1 MRREPAPSDTIRGQI
16 ESVRVL
22 REGWGKASVRIGDG
36 AGTVVTL
43 TGTVLGREAGET
55 IEARGRWE
63 ESAQWGKQFRATT
76 IDVAIPQS
84 AGGAIAWLAA
94 TLPGLGRKRAA
105 EVVERFGATNV
116 DDVWHVIEHAPSQ
129 LEEIRGITPEGAQ
142 RIHAAYA
149 AVKHGRE
156 DGVTL
161 RSWGL
166 GDWAIKAVRE
176 AWGNE
181 AVAELRRD
189 PYQLSERVRGF
200 GFVKADEVARKMGM
214 PTDAPSRI
222 RAALCHLLEV
232 AEQEG
237 HCFVP
242 GGKLVAFAAK
252 LLGAHGGAVEE
263 PAIARELV
271 ALEAGSAP
279 RVVRDGTRCY
289 RPETHEAETEVA
301 ATVEEMLARVG
312 VGDAAYGTGAFTA
325 ASAAASST
333 SALDEADD
341 IEERFADE
349 WADFDRGAA

>member
-1 MRREPAPSDTIRGQI
+1 MRCEPAPSDTIRGQI
-16 ESVRVL
+16 ESVRIL

-36 AGTVVTL
+36 AGTLVTL

-63 ESAQWGKQFRATT
+63 ESAQWGRQFRATT

-105 EVVERFGATNV
+105 EVVERFGAGNV
-116 DDVWHVIEHAPSQ
+116 EDVWKIIEHESHR
-129 LEEIRGITPEGAQ
+129 LEEIRGITTAGAQ
-142 RIHAAYA
+142 RIHEAYS

-176 AWGNE
+176 AWGDK

-200 GFVKADEVARKMGM
+200 GFVRADDVARKMGM
-214 PTDAPSRI
+214 PLDAPSRI
-222 RAALCHLLEV
+222 RAALCHLLEQ
-232 AEQEG
+232 AEQDG

-252 LLGAHGGAVEE
+252 LLSAHGGNVEE
-263 PAIARELV
+263 PVIARELC
-271 ALEAGSAP
+271 AIESCTPP
-279 RVVRDGTRCY
+279 RVIRDGTRCY
-289 RPETHEAETEVA
+289 RPETHEAETDVA
-301 ATVEEMLARVG
+301 AAVEEMLAWVTVSEADEQR
-312 VGDAAYGTGAFTA
+312 AELPE
-325 ASAAASST
+325 
-333 SALDEADD
+333 ALDGADD
-341 IEERFADE
+341 LDERFADE
-349 WADFDRGAA
+349 WSDFDGEAA

>member
-36 AGTVVTL
+36 AGTLVTL
-43 TGTVLGREAGET
+43 TGTVLGRETGET

-76 IDVAIPQS
+76 IDVAIPQN

-105 EVVERFGATNV
+105 EVVERFGTPNV
-116 DDVWHVIEHAPSQ
+116 DDVWKVIEHEPHR
-129 LEEIRGITPEGAQ
+129 LEEVRGITSDGAK
-142 RIHAAYA
+142 RIADAYA

-181 AVAELRRD
+181 AVSELRRD

-200 GFVKADEVARKMGM
+200 GFTRADEVARKMGM
-214 PTDAPSRI
+214 PFDAPSRV

-252 LLGAHGGAVEE
+252 LLGGTVEE
-263 PAIARELV
+263 GVIARELC
-271 ALEAGSAP
+271 AIEGCDPP

-289 RPETHEAETEVA
+289 RPETHEAETAVA
-301 ATVEEMLARVG
+301 AAVEELLAWAD
-312 VGDAAYGTGAFTA
+312 VGDAVAGLTGEQRAEMRA
-325 ASAAASST
+325 
-333 SALDEADD
+333 ALDEADD
-341 IEERFADE
+341 VEERFADE
-349 WADFDRGAA
+349 WADFDGEAA